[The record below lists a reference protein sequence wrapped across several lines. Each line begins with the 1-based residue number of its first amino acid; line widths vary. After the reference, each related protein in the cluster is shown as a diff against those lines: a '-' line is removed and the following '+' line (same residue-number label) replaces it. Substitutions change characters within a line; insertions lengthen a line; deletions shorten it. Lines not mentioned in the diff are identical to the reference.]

1 MPSNKMILNE
11 LDSQLLAD
19 VRKLASCNF
28 GPSDIALKLGVNKSS
43 FLNIWRDKKSSI
55 REEYEGGRL
64 DIQYIKLKALKK
76 EVKSRNITA
85 IQIHDKMVLETEFE
99 TKKKEIF
106 GLE

>member
-11 LDSQLLAD
+11 LDSQLLKD
-19 VRKLASCNF
+19 VRKLASANL
-28 GPSDIALKLGVNKSS
+28 GPSDIALKLGVNKSN
-43 FLNIWRDKKSSI
+43 FLKIWKDKKSSI

-64 DIQYIKLKALKK
+64 SIQYKKTKALMK
-76 EVKSRNITA
+76 EIKGGNVTA

-106 GLE
+106 GFE

>member
-28 GPSDIALKLGVNKSS
+28 GPSDIALKLGVNKTA
-43 FLNIWRDKKSSI
+43 FLGIWKDKKSTI
-55 REEYEGGRL
+55 REEYEAGRL
-64 DIQYIKLKALKK
+64 SIQHKKMKALKLEIK
-76 EVKSRNITA
+76 IGNITA

>member
-1 MPSNKMILNE
+1 MHSREVILNE

-19 VRKLASCNF
+19 VRKLASRNF

-43 FLNIWRDKKSSI
+43 FLNIWRDKKSTI
-55 REEYEGGRL
+55 REEYEAGRL
-64 DIQYIKLKALKK
+64 SIQYKKMKALNK
-76 EVKSRNITA
+76 EIKGGNITA
-85 IQIHDKMVLETEFE
+85 IQIHDKMLLETEFE